1 MKIFNLFELRRWDVS
16 GELIGTS
23 QEGGTSGLPS
33 PEEMAED
40 LSDLGQEAHID
51 SPPKE
56 DTPDG
61 GEEPMPLKETQLDGG
76 EEPMPLKETQLD
88 GVNPLE
94 ETPAAEPVV
103 SDKESVDNTIVL
115 STFDWHAGKRPEGYQ
130 STTEM
135 HDKLKAKHLRSK
147 DVLGLEKVVRWN
159 ALIYKAYNGG
169 LTAQESDEMVA
180 LSKEYN
186 ANARTLLESQAESV
200 QPSTPVDGDE
210 APPVVA
216 PSADS
221 GEPLP
226 AEASDNEIIKDEIDG
241 LTENY
246 LVDAKK
252 NILENDSL
260 PKPVKKA
267 LLASIDSRIRRS
279 KLRDQLVDK
288 EASLAERQKSL
299 AEYNKNIARL
309 KKGLGFIRF
318 ALIGVLLAGGLGA
331 SMGAVG
337 GKELAF
343 ILGGLGGGIGGIG
356 GGLSYQW
363 FSKERRTLDV
373 NIAQAEKTMLQ
384 ADIRVEDVREAKN
397 KGDINDLEAFMR
409 LSAWVKAKEFGQET
423 SVIQKQFNS
432 ILDLPGLR
440 AALGYK

>member
-16 GELIGTS
+16 GEPIGNP
-23 QEGGTSGLPS
+23 QEVETSGQPS
-33 PEEMAED
+33 PEAMAAD
-40 LSDLGQEAHID
+40 LSDLEQGPQID
-51 SPPKE
+51 LPSKE
-56 DTPDG
+56 DPPDG
-61 GEEPMPLKETQLDGG
+61 GEEPTKEDTPDGG

-94 ETPAAEPVV
+94 ETPAAQPVV

-115 STFDWHAGKRPEGYQ
+115 STFDWNAGKRPEGYQ

-135 HDKLKAKHLRSK
+135 HDKLKAKNLRSK
-147 DVLGLEKVVRWN
+147 DVLGLEKGVRWN
-159 ALIYKAYNGG
+159 ALIYKAYHEG
-169 LTAQESDEMVA
+169 LTAQESNEMVA

-186 ANARTLLESQAESV
+186 ANARTLLKSQAESV

-226 AEASDNEIIKDEIDG
+226 AEEAFDNEIIKEEIDG

-252 NILENDSL
+252 NISENDSL

-318 ALIGVLLAGGLGA
+318 ALIGALLAGGLGA